1 MHGTL
6 GRSTSPP
13 FPSLPL
19 TPQQP
24 HTSPRHASCL
34 PAAGLL
40 GASAPG
46 RPAPGRAAYSR
57 GTLEWSP

>member
-19 TPQQP
+19 TPQPP
-24 HTSPRHASCL
+24 HANPRHCPLVYLQPGCWVPVPQNAR
-34 PAAGLL
+34 PRGEPPIP
-40 GASAPG
+40 GAP
-46 RPAPGRAAYSR
+46 
-57 GTLEWSP
+57 